1 MDDLRVK
8 LHWLMGVRVVAV
20 TLLLG
25 LSIAFQVARGEL
37 VLTFYALIVFTYAI
51 TIGYAVTIRYL
62 TDVLA
67 LTRFAYL
74 QVGVDLLLE
83 TFLVAITGAVESPFS
98 VLYVITVTLASL
110 IMRRRGGLVTAGVS
124 VILFGLITNFQLY
137 DVFGASGWLPPS
149 RLSVVETLH
158 TFGVHSLAVIAVGL
172 LSGALAESLVEKER
186 GLKRLQAFHE
196 NVVESISSG
205 LFTTDAAGRITSFNR
220 AAQEITGYDLEK
232 VRHRPWWEVFLWQ
245 QVDLFGAGP
254 SVIMENPYRFEAQ
267 GNRSDGSRLVLGMTV
282 SPLTEGGAQ
291 TGLVGVFKDLTQ
303 IRDMEEEMRRKEW
316 LAKLG
321 EMSAGMAHEIRNPL
335 AALAGAMQM
344 LRKDL
349 AQDEG
354 TARLL
359 DIATREA
366 TRLDAIVS
374 EFLLYA
380 RPPELNLKEC
390 DLNGILTDTLDLI
403 RHEAQTR
410 KGITIETHPGPG
422 PMLAPI
428 DADQLKQVFWNLA
441 TNAFDAMPLGGR
453 LTIATSRRRVGSG
466 GRGGEVIEIAF
477 MDTGEGIK
485 KEDMEKIFLPFFT
498 TKHTGSGLGLASVH
512 RIVDLHG
519 GWIRV
524 ESQVGKGSRF
534 VVCLPVSAEAGA
546 RMWHEGPEPWSR
558 ETWKKS

>member
-1 MDDLRVK
+1 MADLRVK

-51 TIGYAVTIRYL
+51 TIAYAVTIRYL
-62 TDVLA
+62 TDDLA

-83 TFLVAITGAVESPFS
+83 SFLVATTGAIESPFS
-98 VLYVITVTLASL
+98 MLYVITVTLASL
-110 IMRRRGGLVTAGVS
+110 IMRRRGGLITAGVS

-137 DVFGASGWLPPS
+137 QVFAASGWLLPS

-158 TFGVHSLAVIAVGL
+158 TFGVHSLAVITVGV

-186 GLKRLQAFHE
+186 GLSRLQAFHE

-205 LFTTDAAGRITSFNR
+205 LFTTDASGRITSFNR
-220 AAQEITGYDLEK
+220 AAQEITGYDLDK
-232 VRHRPWWEVFLWQ
+232 VRYRPWWEVFLWQ
-245 QVDLFGAGP
+245 QAELFGGDP
-254 SVIMENPYRFEAQ
+254 SAAMANPYRFEAQ
-267 GNRSDGSRLVLGMTV
+267 GSRVDGSRLVLGMTV

-349 AQDEG
+349 AQDES

-380 RPPELNLKEC
+380 RPPELNLTEC
-390 DLNGILTDTLDLI
+390 DLNAVLTDTLDLI

-422 PMLAPI
+422 PMLAQV
-428 DADQLKQVFWNLA
+428 DQDQLKQVFWNLA
-441 TNAFDAMPLGGR
+441 TNAFDAMLSGGR
-453 LTIATSRRRVGSG
+453 LDIVTS
-466 GRGGEVIEIAF
+466 
-477 MDTGEGIK
+477 
-485 KEDMEKIFLPFFT
+485 
-498 TKHTGSGLGLASVH
+498 
-512 RIVDLHG
+512 
-519 GWIRV
+519 
-524 ESQVGKGSRF
+524 
-534 VVCLPVSAEAGA
+534 
-546 RMWHEGPEPWSR
+546 
-558 ETWKKS
+558 